1 MQAFL
6 ASISRKETALSSQ
19 YACFSM
25 GIAPNQPM
33 SEDTLARVDLF
44 STLNKKEL
52 QELTK
57 SCQERSYPAGTTIL
71 SQGDTGVGLYVLKS
85 GKVRVI
91 QANNPDRAETE
102 LAVVGPGDVLGEMAL
117 LDDLPRSASVVAI
130 DDVTALLLPIW
141 EFRSILRSH
150 PDIALKLLAV
160 LSRRLRKVEASVVQD

>member
-1 MQAFL
+1 M
-6 ASISRKETALSSQ
+6 E
-19 YACFSM
+19 
-25 GIAPNQPM
+25 IAPNQPM

-52 QELTK
+52 QELAK

-160 LSRRLRKVEASVVQD
+160 LSRRLRKVEASIGQD